1 MTQYLII
8 GVLVAWAAA
17 YSVWALMPAASR
29 RATAMRVAHWA
40 RRCGLGEPA
49 SRALQEKLGKTGA
62 CGECDKCGGCG
73 KNRPG

>member
-8 GVLVAWAAA
+8 GALVAWAAV

-29 RATAMRVAHWA
+29 RAVAMRVARWA
-40 RRCGLGEPA
+40 RRRGLAEPA
-49 SRALQEKLGKTGA
+49 SLALQEKLGKAGA

-73 KNRPG
+73 KNRAG